1 MVLHAA
7 VCYSSVRDLPCPKSP
22 QSPLRIQLVTNEG
35 GGGVG
40 GDLLFH
46 VCKFCI
52 VEQCVVL
59 MSSKIFLKMVQ
70 LGKLWCIFLSDFALI
85 IFKLLIFILNR
96 SIYRSYLYTCY
107 VVRKLSERILKT
119 CDN

>member
-1 MVLHAA
+1 MLLHEA
-7 VCYSSVRDLPCPKSP
+7 VCSVRGLPCPKSP
-22 QSPLRIQLVTNEG
+22 RSPLRIQLVTYG

-96 SIYRSYLYTCY
+96 SIYGSYLYTCY
-107 VVRKLSERILKT
+107 VVRKLSPRESCKN